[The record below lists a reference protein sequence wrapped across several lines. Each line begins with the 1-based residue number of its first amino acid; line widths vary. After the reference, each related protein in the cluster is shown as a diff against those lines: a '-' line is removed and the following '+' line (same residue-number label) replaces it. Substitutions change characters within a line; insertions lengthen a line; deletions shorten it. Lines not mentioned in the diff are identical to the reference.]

1 MPILLVGAR
10 NDQTNEPIVWRWSDC
25 EEAFEPPS
33 LPYALQDLR
42 DIDRRFREH
51 SQLAHS
57 GAPVIS
63 LQLPLGDG

>member
-10 NDQTNEPIVWRWSDC
+10 NDQTNEPIVWYCSDC
-25 EEAFEPPS
+25 EEAFEPPRV
-33 LPYALQDLR
+33 PYTLQDLW

-51 SQLAHS
+51 SKLAHS

-63 LQLPLGDG
+63 LELPLGDG